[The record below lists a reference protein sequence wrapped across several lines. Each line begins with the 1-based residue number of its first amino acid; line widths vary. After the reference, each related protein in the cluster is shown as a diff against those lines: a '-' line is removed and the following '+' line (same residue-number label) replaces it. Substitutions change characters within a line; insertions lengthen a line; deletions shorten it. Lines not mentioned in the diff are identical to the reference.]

1 MSLDLRTYELR
12 QLRPRLR
19 EELSFSWQSYGGA
32 ECYVLEDEANGAYF
46 RIGLPEYTFLSLLDG
61 RGTVGD
67 ALSHTANV
75 LGADALSESQA
86 ASIVR
91 WLADSKLIV
100 LESDLV
106 NGNTARR
113 AAPQKRGGLNPLSQK
128 IPFGSPQSLLAAI
141 EPIFGGLFSAVG
153 LMLWSMLMIA
163 ACWQMAPHVD
173 RLWQESTVVLSPHN
187 WLWIAA
193 WGLGLKVVHELSHG
207 LACVRFGGR
216 VRDAGVVFLLFAP
229 IPYVDL
235 TSTWR
240 LPKWHRIVISL
251 AGMLAELALAAIAAI
266 AWANTTDELVRQHLL
281 QLMLTASAVTLLF
294 NANPLM
300 RFDGYYVLADWLEL
314 PNLAIHG
321 QQLLANVAKRWLLG
335 VSVTSPNW
343 PEGRTWLV
351 ALYGVA
357 SAVWRTVVSVSLIV
371 AAAAWWDGA
380 GMLLAVGA
388 IFAWFIQ
395 PLWRSL
401 RYVVTGSPFE
411 QPSRVRIA
419 LLSITAVAGMM
430 LLLDDAP
437 TWNAVKLPG
446 VVEYVDAAIVRAEGA
461 GFLEEVGVESG
472 QIVEAGD
479 LLFQLTNAELEAQ
492 RRELRAEVERSEL
505 RSRVAQQA
513 GDLASMSAEDDNR
526 LSLRTKLS
534 ELDHLHE
541 ALLVRAPRAGMISAS
556 DLHSLI
562 GSYVTPGQE
571 LLVIGNPDDKEVR
584 VLIAQDQFDAAKIA
598 DLNNALVR
606 LNGDGSETIGHF
618 HKVDPR
624 ATTHPPH
631 PALCAGAGGPVATK
645 ISQEHRSS
653 NDRNQQEFLDPHV
666 VGYVKLD
673 STISHQFG
681 PGQLA
686 TVQINGPRRLL
697 RDWLLEASRKWFS
710 TRS

>member
-1 MSLDLRTYELR
+1 
-12 QLRPRLR
+12 
-19 EELSFSWQSYGGA
+19 
-32 ECYVLEDEANGAYF
+32 
-46 RIGLPEYTFLSLLDG
+46 
-61 RGTVGD
+61 
-67 ALSHTANV
+67 
-75 LGADALSESQA
+75 
-86 ASIVR
+86 
-91 WLADSKLIV
+91 
-100 LESDLV
+100 
-106 NGNTARR
+106 
-113 AAPQKRGGLNPLSQK
+113 
-128 IPFGSPQSLLAAI
+128 
-141 EPIFGGLFSAVG
+141 
-153 LMLWSMLMIA
+153 
-163 ACWQMAPHVD
+163 
-173 RLWQESTVVLSPHN
+173 
-187 WLWIAA
+187 
-193 WGLGLKVVHELSHG
+193 
-207 LACVRFGGR
+207 
-216 VRDAGVVFLLFAP
+216 
-229 IPYVDL
+229 
-235 TSTWR
+235 
-240 LPKWHRIVISL
+240 
-251 AGMLAELALAAIAAI
+251 
-266 AWANTTDELVRQHLL
+266 
-281 QLMLTASAVTLLF
+281 
-294 NANPLM
+294 
-300 RFDGYYVLADWLEL
+300 
-314 PNLAIHG
+314 
-321 QQLLANVAKRWLLG
+321 
-335 VSVTSPNW
+335 
-343 PEGRTWLV
+343 
-351 ALYGVA
+351 
-357 SAVWRTVVSVSLIV
+357 
-371 AAAAWWDGA
+371 
-380 GMLLAVGA
+380 
-388 IFAWFIQ
+388 
-395 PLWRSL
+395 
-401 RYVVTGSPFE
+401 
-411 QPSRVRIA
+411 
-419 LLSITAVAGMM
+419 M

-541 ALLVRAPRAGMISAS
+541 ALLIRAPRAGMISAG

-606 LNGDGSETIGHF
+606 LNGDGCETIGHF

-653 NDRNQQEFLDPHV
+653 NDRTQQEFLDPHV

-681 PGQLA
+681 PGQL
-686 TVQINGPRRLL
+686 
-697 RDWLLEASRKWFS
+697 S